1 MDIYHSTYTQYID
14 LMTQL
19 KGDVAMLANQS
30 HSETQKATGANT
42 VLSQIDDTIDTASRE
57 TFLPSGELLN
67 ITKGLISYKSRIRE
81 KNPATEATFKQCF
94 RTLNKAAISLRQIT
108 DDCAL
113 SEANELSIQEMY

>member
-19 KGDVAMLANQS
+19 KGDVATLAKHS
-30 HSETQKATGANT
+30 GSETQEANGANT

-57 TFLPSGELLN
+57 TFLPTGELLN

-81 KNPATEATFKQCF
+81 KSPMTEATFRQCF
-94 RTLNKAAISLRQIT
+94 CTLNKAAISLRQIT

>member
-30 HSETQKATGANT
+30 HSETQEATGANT
-42 VLSQIDDTIDTASRE
+42 VLSQIDDTID
-57 TFLPSGELLN
+57 

-94 RTLNKAAISLRQIT
+94 RTLNKATISLRQIT

-113 SEANELSIQEMY
+113 AEANELSIQEMY

>member
-30 HSETQKATGANT
+30 HSETQEANGANT
-42 VLSQIDDTIDTASRE
+42 VLTQIDDTIDTASRE
-57 TFLPSGELLN
+57 TFLPTGELLN

-81 KNPATEATFKQCF
+81 KNPTTEATFKHCF

-113 SEANELSIQEMY
+113 AEANELSIQEMY